1 MKPLRALFPVLAL
14 IGVAPLVT
22 PAAAQ
27 QPAQAPAPPPI
38 TMKQIKPDVW
48 AALGGAGG
56 NVTIIVGKT
65 SVIVVDAKQTEPG
78 AKDLLAEVAKV
89 TPKPVKTAIID
100 GEVVVEGAGG
110 VPSFPA
116 LQDALA
122 TGGAMSITLSICST
136 TRAGICASC
145 R

>member
-1 MKPLRALFPVLAL
+1 MDVVMAARADRQGCSEGALPGFIEPALASL
-14 IGVAPLVT
+14 QSEPPAGPGWVHEIKFDGYRLQTHICSGEVT
-22 PAAAQ
+22 LLTRRGLDWTYRFGRTLPAAF
-27 QPAQAPAPPPI
+27 
-38 TMKQIKPDVW
+38 
-48 AALGGAGG
+48 L
-56 NVTIIVGKT
+56 
-65 SVIVVDAKQTEPG
+65 S
-78 AKDLLAEVAKV
+78 L
-89 TPKPVKTAIID
+89 PVKTAIID